1 MGSRSLETFMI
12 VLVTGVPG
20 VGKTTSCRFLA
31 RTRPDR
37 YLHLPFGGLI
47 LRALNRDDLNEVDL
61 RKSAVDLVTPKILSV
76 ATDMLVAQTAAES
89 RIVLVD
95 SHAVSQIRHGYV
107 VTPDGDSY
115 FARMRYNAIVQ
126 LFAPARTVLSRSEA
140 ALSGRQART
149 EHDIEMHF
157 LLQSAVSVGY
167 SAASECPLLL
177 VDAEDPIE
185 LVAASVEECLQN
197 ALGAT

>member
-1 MGSRSLETFMI
+1 MI

-20 VGKTTSCRFLA
+20 VGKTTSCGFLA
-31 RTRPDR
+31 RTLPDR
-37 YLHLPFGGLI
+37 YFHLSFGGLI
-47 LRALNRDDLNEVDL
+47 LRALNRPDLNEVDL
-61 RKSAVDLVTPKILSV
+61 RRSAADLVTPKILSV
-76 ATDMLVAQTAAES
+76 ATGMLVAQAAAES

-95 SHAVSQIRHGYV
+95 SHAVSQTRHGYV

-115 FARMRYNAIVQ
+115 FTKVRYNAIVQ
-126 LFAPARTVLSRSEA
+126 LFASARTVLSRSEGA
-140 ALSGRQART
+140 TSGRQART

-157 LLQSAVSVGY
+157 ALQSAVSVGY

-177 VDAEDPIE
+177 VDAEDTVE

-197 ALGAT
+197 ALGVT